1 MKRHS
6 FTLVEMLVVIAVI
19 AILAGIAFPVVSGM
33 NRKGKETRAR
43 SEINAIIT
51 AIKQYE
57 ADYGTLP
64 YIPGT
69 SDDVTKDFF
78 ITSMDNHDNYHKQY
92 DEIMEILM
100 NLRPDGH
107 EFDSSHKRLGNLK
120 NKRYLDPPTK
130 KVTPID
136 GTSSTLKSGYYLNA
150 GEKEK
155 IYEWGQF
162 DRKTVERWLS
172 HLHAS
177 TERARNSF
185 NLCEIRR
192 NRYAALLCAPNPE
205 RRNLNINIVTE
216 RLRRWNNKLTSIKRA
231 PKNIR
236 IAELLNIECAYIDR
250 LFARVRRLHKRTGTD
265 H

>member
-43 SEINAIIT
+43 AEINAIIT

-69 SDDVTKDFF
+69 SYDVTKDFF

-92 DEIMEILM
+92 DEILEILM

-107 EFDSSHKRLGNLK
+107 EFDSSHERLGNLK

-136 GTSSTLKSGYYLNA
+136 GTSSTLKSGYYFLDPWGRRYNIALDIGYDGKVNLGNCNDEA
-150 GEKEK
+150 GSTPNFGGEPAKTGGNPNYLMGKVFVFSYGYKGPAENM
-155 IYEWGQF
+155 EEA
-162 DRKTVERWLS
+162 RK
-172 HLHAS
+172 
-177 TERARNSF
+177 NY
-185 NLCEIRR
+185 I
-192 NRYAALLCAPNPE
+192 
-205 RRNLNINIVTE
+205 
-216 RLRRWNNKLTSIKRA
+216 TSWK
-231 PKNIR
+231 
-236 IAELLNIECAYIDR
+236 
-250 LFARVRRLHKRTGTD
+250 TGK
-265 H
+265 

>member
-43 SEINAIIT
+43 AEINAIIT

-69 SDDVTKDFF
+69 SYDVTKDFF

-136 GTSSTLKSGYYLNA
+136 GTSSTLKSGYYFLDPWGRRYNIALDIGYDGKVNLENCQDKA
-150 GEKEK
+150 GSTPNFGGEPA
-155 IYEWGQF
+155 
-162 DRKTVERWLS
+162 KTGG
-172 HLHAS
+172 
-177 TERARNSF
+177 N
-185 NLCEIRR
+185 
-192 NRYAALLCAPNPE
+192 PNYLMGKVFVFSYGYKGPA
-205 RRNLNINIVTE
+205 
-216 RLRRWNNKLTSIKRA
+216 NNMGDAKKSYITSWKTS
-231 PKNIR
+231 K
-236 IAELLNIECAYIDR
+236 
-250 LFARVRRLHKRTGTD
+250 
-265 H
+265 

>member
-136 GTSSTLKSGYYLNA
+136 GTSSTLKSGYYFLDPWGRRYNIALDIGYDGKVNLENCQDKA
-150 GEKEK
+150 GSTPNFGGEPA
-155 IYEWGQF
+155 
-162 DRKTVERWLS
+162 KTGG
-172 HLHAS
+172 
-177 TERARNSF
+177 N
-185 NLCEIRR
+185 
-192 NRYAALLCAPNPE
+192 PNYLMGKVFVFSYGYKGPA
-205 RRNLNINIVTE
+205 
-216 RLRRWNNKLTSIKRA
+216 NNMGDAKKSYITSWKTS
-231 PKNIR
+231 K
-236 IAELLNIECAYIDR
+236 
-250 LFARVRRLHKRTGTD
+250 
-265 H
+265 